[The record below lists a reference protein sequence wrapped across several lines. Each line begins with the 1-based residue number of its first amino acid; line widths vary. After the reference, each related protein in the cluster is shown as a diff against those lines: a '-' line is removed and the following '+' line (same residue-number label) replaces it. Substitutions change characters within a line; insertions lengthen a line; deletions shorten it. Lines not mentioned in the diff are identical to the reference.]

1 MTQLGLMDHLGI
13 QEFMVLGFCI
23 GGPFIW
29 SLLQRAMARV
39 LHCHESAYMIRD
51 WRRLPHGCPWS
62 SAQWRGRARQRRVL
76 PEGQEV
82 TVLTPETVPTNA
94 RLEGSCPHSVLDI
107 PTVRVGAVLRPL
119 TSEPHEFFDQT
130 GAYDAYGLSKLLVKL
145 DECAP

>member
-1 MTQLGLMDHLGI
+1 
-13 QEFMVLGFCI
+13 MV
-23 GGPFIW
+23 
-29 SLLQRAMARV
+29 A
-39 LHCHESAYMIRD
+39 
-51 WRRLPHGCPWS
+51 
-62 SAQWRGRARQRRVL
+62 RGRVHNGVVVLDKGVCL

-119 TSEPHEFFDQT
+119 TSEPHEFFDHT